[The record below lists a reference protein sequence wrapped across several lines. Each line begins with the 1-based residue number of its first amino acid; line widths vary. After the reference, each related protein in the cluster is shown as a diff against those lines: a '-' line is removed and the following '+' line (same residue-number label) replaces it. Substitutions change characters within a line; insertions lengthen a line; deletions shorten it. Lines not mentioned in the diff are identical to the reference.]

1 MPSEGRNTLMTSCN
15 RVIPHAALL
24 GLFLA
29 LLACGAV
36 ASPDGP
42 TLQLPNGQVTE
53 SSNSMASF
61 MYFIP
66 LISPEPLS
74 IITGP
79 GSTQWARVT
88 GVTRHVSGA
97 SFTVECDIAFL
108 GAGWQKSVIDLS
120 HESNRHQQQLK
131 DGGTLPRQLKSI
143 AVEGAGEATME
154 VKGTLN
160 GPDWIVAEVR
170 LRFNAH
176 GQPSPVTIELC
187 DIKYFD
193 GDFQQV
199 NALVAKVNSLTFR
212 RQTGTP
218 KMEVTVASIKDKR
231 AGDSLWQNLKGAV
244 EGEAANLFL
253 PPLPVEQAGN
263 RAMLDFGQAL
273 FSGAATFTF
282 PRAKNLK

>member
-1 MPSEGRNTLMTSCN
+1 MISHT
-15 RVIPHAALL
+15 ALL

-29 LLACGAV
+29 LLARGAA

-42 TLQLPNGQVTE
+42 TLQLPNGQVSE

-74 IITGP
+74 IVTGP

-88 GVTRHVSGA
+88 EVTRHVSGG
-97 SFTVECDIAFL
+97 SFTVECEVAFL
-108 GAGWQKSVIDLS
+108 GVGWQKSVIDLS
-120 HESNRHQQQLK
+120 HESNRHQQELK
-131 DGGTLPRQLKSI
+131 EGGTLVRQLKSI
-143 AVEGAGEATME
+143 AVEGAGAVTME
-154 VKGTLN
+154 VKGTVN
-160 GPDWIVAEVR
+160 GADWIVTEVR

-176 GQPSPVTIELC
+176 GQASPVSIELC

-212 RQTGTP
+212 RQTGIP

-231 AGDSLWQNLKGAV
+231 AGDNLWQNLKGAV

-253 PPLPVEQAGN
+253 PPLPVEQLGN
-263 RAMLDFGQAL
+263 RAMLDFGLAV
-273 FSGAATFTF
+273 FSGAPTFTF